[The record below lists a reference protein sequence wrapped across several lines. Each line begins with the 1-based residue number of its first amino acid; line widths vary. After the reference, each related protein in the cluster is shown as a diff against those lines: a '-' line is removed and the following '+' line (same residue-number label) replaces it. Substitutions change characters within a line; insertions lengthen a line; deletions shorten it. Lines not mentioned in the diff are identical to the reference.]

1 MKVTLKSR
9 ARRKFNSANRLK
21 SNEEGFTIAEAIV
34 ALGII
39 LIVSA
44 GTMTVFSM
52 TIRAAGTT
60 KYITA
65 ATYVGKYHMESI
77 KNTEF
82 ALITSLYPDGV
93 SAAIGFLADGTPTGV
108 EATSLP
114 AGATWTVTYPD
125 GTGAN
130 PLTITVAIAWTE
142 GGQAK
147 SIQLTTQ
154 VVSL

>member
-1 MKVTLKSR
+1 MQVTLKSR
-9 ARRKFNSANRLK
+9 VQRNFNSAKHLK
-21 SNEEGFTIAEAIV
+21 SNEEGFTIAEAVV
-34 ALGII
+34 ALGVI

-52 TIRAAGTT
+52 TIRAAGAT

-65 ATYVGKYHMESI
+65 ATYVGRHHLEAV

-93 SAAIGFLADGTPTGV
+93 SNLVVG
-108 EATSLP
+108 TSLP

-125 GTGAN
+125 GTGVN
-130 PLTITVAIAWTE
+130 PLTITVTVAWTE
-142 GGQAK
+142 SGQAK